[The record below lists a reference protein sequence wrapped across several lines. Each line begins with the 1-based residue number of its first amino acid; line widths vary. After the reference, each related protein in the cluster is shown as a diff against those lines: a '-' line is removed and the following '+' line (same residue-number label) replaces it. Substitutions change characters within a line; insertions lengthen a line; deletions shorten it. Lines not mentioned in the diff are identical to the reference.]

1 MELHWLLEFGV
12 HKHSTAVRVSR
23 RQKLADLPQ
32 AYWISRSSFHS
43 TCWLWRLS
51 AHNGRSL
58 TCWHVLLL
66 LLTLQ
71 IWKDSVFWLIQGKKI
86 WMCFINHHD
95 NTGRKQHVLPGMPL
109 PNTLESS
116 QTQITL
122 VENLNC
128 MVANQG
134 TVEHLI
140 CGCSCVAGRW
150 ASYLTG
156 VVSISKKCHLFLLFV

>member
-1 MELHWLLEFGV
+1 MACATVVANSANLKGF
-12 HKHSTAVRVSR
+12 RVLVNPR
-23 RQKLADLPQ
+23 E
-32 AYWISRSSFHS
+32 
-43 TCWLWRLS
+43 
-51 AHNGRSL
+51 
-58 TCWHVLLL
+58 
-66 LLTLQ
+66 
-71 IWKDSVFWLIQGKKI
+71 KI